1 MDGNFD
7 FNSLSVSVI
16 IPALN
21 EEKVIGKTVRRI
33 LELYPSFEVIV
44 VDDGS
49 SDKTA
54 KSAAKAGAKV
64 IRHPYNIGNGAAV
77 KTGIRNAKGD
87 YVVLMDGD
95 GQHRPEDIW
104 RLLSKASQY
113 DLVVGARSGRSQASW
128 GRRCANWCYNK
139 LASYVGKFK
148 VEDLTS
154 GFRVFH
160 RKTVLK
166 YLYLFPNTFSY
177 PTTSTLAYLRSGLT
191 IKYVPIETQKRVG
204 KSKIKIVKDGIRFIL
219 IIMKIATLYSPL
231 RIFLPLSAFFFTVAT
246 IYYGYSFYAM
256 HRFTNMSALLY
267 SVSIM
272 IFLMGLISEQITQMR
287 YDRVEGPVPKGIQD

>member
-1 MDGNFD
+1 MNDNFTL
-7 FNSLSVSVI
+7 NTSKVSVV
-16 IPALN
+16 IPAYN
-21 EEKVIGKTVRRI
+21 EEKVIEKTVKRI
-33 LELYPSFEVIV
+33 LVLYPTFEVIV

-49 SDKTA
+49 SDRTA
-54 KSAAKAGAKV
+54 QKAKNAGAKV

-95 GQHRPEDIW
+95 GQHRPEDIM
-104 RLLSKASQY
+104 RLLEEAPKY
-113 DLVVGARSGRSQASW
+113 DLVVGARSGKSQASW
-128 GRRCANWCYNK
+128 GRWLANWCYNK

-160 RKTVLK
+160 RKTVLRF
-166 YLYLFPNTFSY
+166 LYLFPNTFSY

-191 IKYVPIETQKRVG
+191 VKYVQIETQRRVG
-204 KSKIKIVKDGIRFIL
+204 KSKINIVRDGVRFIL

-231 RIFLPLSAFFFTVAT
+231 RIFLPMSALFFTVAT
-246 IYYGYSFYAM
+246 VYYGYTFCTWG
-256 HRFTNMSALLY
+256 RFTNMSALLY

-287 YDRVEGPVPKGIQD
+287 YDRVEGPVTRGIRD